1 MGEGWGQLGQN
12 GAITG
17 KASDSGMESRPVAS
31 NPYNLYFSSMVL
43 GLKIPIIFI
52 APPPNNS
59 LHPCLKASERFS
71 FLSNSLQTDPQLTM
85 ALHNPARNRRPNS
98 VLK

>member
-52 APPPNNS
+52 APP
-59 LHPCLKASERFS
+59 K
-71 FLSNSLQTDPQLTM
+71 Q
-85 ALHNPARNRRPNS
+85 
-98 VLK
+98 